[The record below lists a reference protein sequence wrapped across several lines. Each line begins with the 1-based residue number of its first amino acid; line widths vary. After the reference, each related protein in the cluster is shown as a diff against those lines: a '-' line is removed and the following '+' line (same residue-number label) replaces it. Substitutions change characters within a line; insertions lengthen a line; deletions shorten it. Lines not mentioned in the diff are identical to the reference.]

1 MLNFEQ
7 LNDKISSKGYRRT
20 TTARTFYDEN
30 GNGLKVYDYEH
41 RKKLDMF
48 SVYLNEYGSVEYAEF
63 TKVDFNQETRK
74 FSQQVKRAKD
84 TQSILKLLG

>member
-1 MLNFEQ
+1 MNFEQ

-20 TTARTFYDEN
+20 TTARAFYDEN
-30 GNGLKVYDYEH
+30 GNELKVYDYEH

-63 TKVDFNQETRK
+63 TKVDFDQVTRK